1 MAESRARGQ
10 RQLQRMVGDLGRAK
24 VAPTK
29 HDTVIYKVSC
39 TVCRDWSGRTYRSGH
54 PNGYADALERWTLH
68 LAYAHPDAE
77 APCLTL
83 LPGIKA
89 ARKERRKRD
98 EREQQDF
105 SRWRQASFDAKVSR
119 FAGHLEAQS
128 LADQIVRD

>member
-1 MAESRARGQ
+1 MAESLARGQ
-10 RQLQRMVGDLGRAK
+10 RRLQRMAGDLGRAK

-29 HDTVIYKVSC
+29 HGTVIYKVTC
-39 TVCRDWSGRTYRSGH
+39 AVCYDWSGRTYRSGH

-77 APCLTL
+77 APCLAL

-98 EREQQDF
+98 EREQQEF
-105 SRWRQASFDAKVSR
+105 SRWRQASFDAKVAR

-128 LADQIVRD
+128 VAERIVND